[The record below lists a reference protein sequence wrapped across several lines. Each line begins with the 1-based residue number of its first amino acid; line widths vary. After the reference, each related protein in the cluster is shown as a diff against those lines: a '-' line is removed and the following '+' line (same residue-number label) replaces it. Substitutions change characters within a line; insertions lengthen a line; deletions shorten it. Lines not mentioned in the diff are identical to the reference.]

1 MSLNNKTMKPRDQ
14 IPQEHIDKPM
24 DRRRFFENG
33 ARMILFGGL
42 AGISGLL
49 LFRRR
54 LGNPDNCFSNPFC
67 GGCSQFSSCKVVA
80 MKTDKKP

>member
-1 MSLNNKTMKPRDQ
+1 MKTSDQ
-14 IPQEHIDKPM
+14 IQQEHINEPM

-33 ARMILFGGL
+33 GRMILFGGL

-54 LGNPDNCFSNPFC
+54 FDNPDTCFSNPFC
-67 GGCSQFSSCKVVA
+67 GSCAQGTVCTKSSVTNA
-80 MKTDKKP
+80 KKP

>member
-1 MSLNNKTMKPRDQ
+1 MKTRDQ
-14 IPQEHIDKPM
+14 IQQDQIDEPM
-24 DRRRFFENG
+24 DRRRFFVDG
-33 ARMILFGGL
+33 SRILLFGGL

-54 LGNPDNCFSNPFC
+54 FGNPDSCFSNPFC

-80 MKTDKKP
+80 NKTDKKP

>member
-1 MSLNNKTMKPRDQ
+1 MKNSDQ
-14 IPQEHIDKPM
+14 IQQEQMNDRM

-33 ARMILFGGL
+33 GRMILFGGL

-54 LGNPDNCFSNPFC
+54 FGNPETCITNPFC
-67 GGCSQFSSCKVVA
+67 GGCSQFNSCSKVA
-80 MKTDKKP
+80 AIKPSQP